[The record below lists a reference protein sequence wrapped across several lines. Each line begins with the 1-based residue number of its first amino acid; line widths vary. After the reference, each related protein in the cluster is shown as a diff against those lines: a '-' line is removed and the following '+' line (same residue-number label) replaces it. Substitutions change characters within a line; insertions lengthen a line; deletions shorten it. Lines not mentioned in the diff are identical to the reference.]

1 MSVIFDETNKT
12 AKLEYGAEEI
22 NTKLGQINDLETKKH
37 THSNQTVI
45 DKLSEV
51 DGQLKY
57 DGNAISGGT
66 SLTEEQITNIGKV
79 STIETN
85 VSNLETTVGNKVDK
99 VEGKTLTSNDF
110 TNDYKTKLD
119 GLQNYTLPT
128 ATTDVL
134 GGVKVD
140 GTSMTVD
147 SDGTIHSTANISDET
162 FNTKINEYLTANPPS
177 AMTDEQVANSVN
189 KGIADDSI
197 DVVAGIKDDSIVLD
211 KLNYENV
218 FGAIKY
224 EVYKSG
230 AWCTFTVNLNGTT
243 GLTSNLEFSFI
254 SDTILNTL
262 VQLVVVYDNAGFTND
277 TVGLSHVDNGDGTYT
292 YTGTLATLK
301 SNVSKVQLQYRGTTG
316 SQILSG
322 IFSNISV
329 VIDGV
334 NIESTVLIEDGVTT
348 NKEENPLIAT
358 KSNLNNS
365 TLALNNKIDDGLL
378 YARNKV
384 YENQLKNLKLAYSI
398 NSKSGFSN
406 SNCTDIEGGGVKIT
420 GGGVLYDNREITT
433 DTFSMEMFFDII
445 DTTTSTRL
453 GFFTRSGAIFMV
465 NVTDNTLEI
474 LEADINYGT
483 DNGNIIV
490 SKTIPW
496 TLTNSEKYKL
506 ALVKDKLTYTLI
518 LTNLATD
525 ESISI
530 YTTLCYMFGTGR
542 VGIKTYGTTAINV
555 YRYNYYLS
563 NYKYSNV
570 LIMGDS
576 ITQGVGLTD
585 INNRWCG
592 KLLKEYYEG
601 DGVIWGKGFD
611 TSSDTLTRLTKM
623 FKFGYKFNKVIIM
636 IGTNNT
642 GNDETYT
649 TWESNIV
656 DIYNLIIENGA
667 EPIICVPPSKR
678 ANMSNVLKM
687 RDFIL
692 SKGWNTIR
700 MDIATS
706 VDQLG
711 QAIDESITTDGTH
724 FNDKGNLRMYER
736 AVKDLNNG
744 ILLEDEKENADNIKF
759 DNSVSGLTATD
770 VYSAINELKTMID
783 SLKTS

>member
-22 NTKLGQINDLETKKH
+22 NTKLGQINDLEAKKH

-79 STIETN
+79 STIESN

-119 GLQNYTLPT
+119 GLENYTLPT

-140 GTSMTVD
+140 GTSMTID

-162 FNTKINEYLTANPPS
+162 FNTKINEYLTTNPPS
-177 AMTDEQVANSVN
+177 AMTDEQVATSVN
-189 KGIADDSI
+189 KGITNDSI
-197 DVVAGIKDDSIVLD
+197 DVMAGVKDGSVTID
-211 KLNYENV
+211 KLNYENA

-224 EVYKSG
+224 KVYKTG

-254 SDTILNTL
+254 SDTILSTL
-262 VQLVVVYDNAGFTND
+262 VQLVVVYDNAGHTPD
-277 TVGLSHVDNGDGTYT
+277 VVSLSHVDNGDGTYT

-334 NIESTVLIEDGVTT
+334 NIESTVLIEDGITT
-348 NKEENPLIAT
+348 NKEDNPLIAT

-365 TLALNNKIDDGLL
+365 TSMLNNKIDDGLL

-406 SNCTDIEGGGVKIT
+406 ESCTDIEGGGVKID
-420 GGGVLYDNREITT
+420 GGGQLYDNREITT
-433 DTFSMEMFFDII
+433 DTFSMEMVF
-445 DTTTSTRL
+445 
-453 GFFTRSGAIFMV
+453 
-465 NVTDNTLEI
+465 
-474 LEADINYGT
+474 
-483 DNGNIIV
+483 
-490 SKTIPW
+490 
-496 TLTNSEKYKL
+496 
-506 ALVKDKLTYTLI
+506 
-518 LTNLATD
+518 
-525 ESISI
+525 
-530 YTTLCYMFGTGR
+530 
-542 VGIKTYGTTAINV
+542 
-555 YRYNYYLS
+555 
-563 NYKYSNV
+563 
-570 LIMGDS
+570 
-576 ITQGVGLTD
+576 
-585 INNRWCG
+585 
-592 KLLKEYYEG
+592 
-601 DGVIWGKGFD
+601 
-611 TSSDTLTRLTKM
+611 
-623 FKFGYKFNKVIIM
+623 
-636 IGTNNT
+636 
-642 GNDETYT
+642 
-649 TWESNIV
+649 
-656 DIYNLIIENGA
+656 
-667 EPIICVPPSKR
+667 
-678 ANMSNVLKM
+678 
-687 RDFIL
+687 
-692 SKGWNTIR
+692 
-700 MDIATS
+700 
-706 VDQLG
+706 
-711 QAIDESITTDGTH
+711 
-724 FNDKGNLRMYER
+724 
-736 AVKDLNNG
+736 
-744 ILLEDEKENADNIKF
+744 
-759 DNSVSGLTATD
+759 
-770 VYSAINELKTMID
+770 
-783 SLKTS
+783 